1 MYIYILIFEM
11 GYVLWIT
18 LFVTFLA
25 IVGLGWDNFFNGVLK
40 GADKLGI
47 TQTVE
52 NITKNAQD
60 SIKEIVSES
69 SKDIINNL
77 AEEK

>member
-1 MYIYILIFEM
+1 M